1 MLSFGRALGA
11 HFPCL
16 SAQWKA
22 KAELDISVVGAGG
35 AIGRG
40 IVALLVADRVLK
52 PTERLQ
58 IIGRGGGASERALYG
73 LRSDLT
79 DAYVETAPQIDI
91 GLGPHDLVG
100 DVVIMTAGVTP
111 SARPGGEMSRDD
123 VALANLAVFEAY
135 ARALARHGQG
145 QEVVV
150 VVTNPVELGVAVFA
164 EHIGARRVIGIG
176 AYSDS
181 LRFRREIASDLG
193 VPRQLVSGYVGGE
206 HGEHL
211 VPLWSSVRVFGLE
224 PEEVRGVLTRLRPS
238 GLGSFRAQVEDARD
252 SIKHLLTGDTQAAYE
267 AVEAMPADVRVRL
280 RPELTHLSGSK
291 TVMATANVTV
301 DMVRQIVEGREMSVA
316 GQVALDDT
324 HAAYGLQGVLGLPL
338 IVSNQGV
345 VRVQSPPLW
354 ADEEDALRR
363 AAESIRAKINHWRAL
378 S

>member
-1 MLSFGRALGA
+1 M
-11 HFPCL
+11 
-16 SAQWKA
+16 
-22 KAELDISVVGAGG
+22 DISVVGAGG

-91 GLGPHDLVG
+91 GLGPEDLVG

-111 SARPGGEMSRDD
+111 GARAGGTMSRDD
-123 VALANLAVFEAY
+123 VASANLAVFDSY
-135 ARALARHGQG
+135 ARALAKHGQG

-150 VVTNPVELGVAVFA
+150 VVTNPVELGVAIFA

-206 HGEHL
+206 HGEYL
-211 VPLWSSVRVFGLE
+211 VPLWSSVRVFGME
-224 PEEVRGVLTRLRPS
+224 PDEAHQALARLRPT
-238 GLGSFRAQVEDARD
+238 GQGSFRVQVAQARD
-252 SIKHLLTGDTQAAYE
+252 SIAHLLTGDTQAAYE
-267 AVEAMPADVRVRL
+267 ALEAMPADVRVRL

-316 GQVALDDT
+316 GQVALDE
-324 HAAYGLQGVLGLPL
+324 AGGPYNLRGVLGLPL

-345 VRVQSPPLW
+345 VRVHSPPLW
-354 ADEEDALRR
+354 ADEEDALRQ
-363 AAESIRAKINHWRAL
+363 AAQSIRAKIAHWRTL
-378 S
+378 L

>member
-1 MLSFGRALGA
+1 M
-11 HFPCL
+11 
-16 SAQWKA
+16 
-22 KAELDISVVGAGG
+22 DISVVGAGG

-91 GLGPHDLVG
+91 GLGPSDLVG

-111 SARPGGEMSRDD
+111 GARAEGTMSRDD

-135 ARALARHGQG
+135 ARALAKQGQG
-145 QEVVV
+145 QEVVI

-211 VPLWSSVRVFGLE
+211 VPLWSSVRVFGME
-224 PEEVRGVLTRLRPS
+224 PAEVQEALAGLRPT
-238 GLGSFRAQVEDARD
+238 GLGTYRAQVEAARD
-252 SIKHLLTGDTQAAYE
+252 GIKHLLTGDTQAAFE

-316 GQVALDDT
+316 GQVALE
-324 HAAYGLQGVLGLPL
+324 ASRGAYGLSGVLGLPL

-354 ADEEDALRR
+354 PDEEDALRL
-363 AAESIRAKINHWRAL
+363 AAQSISAKIAHWRAL